1 MSREV
6 DRLVPT
12 LKDQTQS
19 IIKEGM
25 EQESSVREQDSV
37 NSIKVV

>member
-12 LKDQTQS
+12 LKNQTQR
-19 IIKEGM
+19 IIKEGT

>member
-1 MSREV
+1 MSR

-12 LKDQTQS
+12 LKDQAQT
-19 IIKEGM
+19 IITEGM
-25 EQESSVREQDSV
+25 EQESSVQEQDSV